1 MKPVEAETRLAKLTP
16 FEKAIHDM
24 SHNERVLNDIML
36 ERRVAFYEL
45 RGMVGKGNFSQV
57 KLGIHTLTKE
67 RVAVKVMDKICLGV
81 KLKKLI
87 VSEIS
92 CMEQLSHPN
101 IVRLYEVFE
110 TTKNIYLVM
119 EYGSKGDLDSH
130 TRAKGYLSEMES
142 KEIFSQILS
151 AVMHMHDKN
160 IVHRDLKAENIILTS
175 SCQAKVADFGF
186 STVSKPDEVLTT
198 FCGSPPYAAPE
209 IFRGRGYV
217 GHYVDIWALGVLL
230 YFMVTGLYPFRG
242 VNLARLKRRITQAT
256 FHIPPQVSKSCQ
268 FVIKGILQKAPVNR
282 FTIQQIMT
290 SPWLKGVEYM
300 KPYPPINLTPAY
312 LAEPSWTL
320 CEEEKEV
327 KSTLLSLGFS
337 NAHLK
342 NNTCADSYTA
352 VIGTYRI
359 ILHRVQKN
367 KSLENPSC
375 LCIVPRRICLWRTM
389 ALCTPPLAPW

>member
-1 MKPVEAETRLAKLTP
+1 MKPEEAETRLAKLTP
-16 FEKAIHDM
+16 FEKAMRDM
-24 SHNERVLNDIML
+24 SQNERVLSDIML
-36 ERRVAFYEL
+36 ERRVALYEL
-45 RGMVGKGNFSQV
+45 RGVVGKGNFSQV

-67 RVAVKVMDKICLGV
+67 RVAVKVMDKIRLGV

-101 IVRLYEVFE
+101 IIRLYEAFE
-110 TTKNIYLVM
+110 TTKNIYLVT

-142 KEIFSQILS
+142 KDIFGQVLS
-151 AVMHMHDKN
+151 AVKYMHNKN

-175 SCQAKVADFGF
+175 SCLAKVADFGF

-217 GHYVDIWALGVLL
+217 GRHVDIWALGVLL

-242 VNLARLKRRITQAT
+242 ANLARLRRRIAQAT
-256 FHIPPQVSKSCQ
+256 FQTPPQVSESCQ
-268 FVIKGILQKAPVNR
+268 IVIKGILQKAPLDR

-290 SPWLKGVEYM
+290 SPWLKGAEYM
-300 KPYPPINLTPAY
+300 KPYPAIKLTPAY
-312 LAEPSWTL
+312 LTEPSWTL

-342 NNTCADSYTA
+342 NNTCVDSYSA
-352 VIGTYRI
+352 IIGTYRI

-367 KSLENPSC
+367 KSLENASC
-375 LCIVPRRICLWRTM
+375 LCIVPRRIWLWRTM
-389 ALCTPPLAPW
+389 ALRTPPLTPW